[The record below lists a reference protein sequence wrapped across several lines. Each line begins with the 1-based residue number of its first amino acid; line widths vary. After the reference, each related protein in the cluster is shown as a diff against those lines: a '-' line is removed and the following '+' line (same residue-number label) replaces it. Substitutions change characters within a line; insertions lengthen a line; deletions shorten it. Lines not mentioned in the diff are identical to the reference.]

1 MYYSVSF
8 NIYFLLKKSKKIIKK
23 LKDFDYKDI
32 KINLEIIKF
41 NNPNPLRYPLPF
53 QCFHM
58 S

>member
-8 NIYFLLKKSKKIIKK
+8 I
-23 LKDFDYKDI
+23 KDFDYKDI

-41 NNPNPLRYPLPF
+41 NNPNPLRCPLPF